1 MQDQTPIPTFRS
13 EATRFVP
20 EKMFRP
26 KHWAD
31 GQKIWLHAVLFVL
44 TVGTTF
50 FVGLNDGISGALWYS
65 GAIMAILL
73 AHEMGHF
80 FAARRHGV
88 PATLPYFIPMPFSPF
103 GTMGAVIRM
112 SGFIRDR
119 RALMDIGAAG
129 PLAGLALIIP
139 AIVIGVLKSKILPA
153 ASFGEGTISLGDSLL
168 FKGLSRLAVGPIAE
182 GQDILLHPLAFA
194 GWVGLLVTALN
205 LLPIG
210 QLDGGHVSYAL
221 FRSRSRVVAAV
232 FYSALAAVCLFLY
245 AGWILLAVLLF
256 FIRKHPPTLNDDLP
270 LDRKRTALGWVLLAV
285 FVLSATPVPFG
296 FGDGLIPMIVKAIR

>member
-1 MQDQTPIPTFRS
+1 
-13 EATRFVP
+13 
-20 EKMFRP
+20 
-26 KHWAD
+26 
-31 GQKIWLHAVLFVL
+31 
-44 TVGTTF
+44 
-50 FVGLNDGISGALWYS
+50 
-65 GAIMAILL
+65 
-73 AHEMGHF
+73 MGHF
-80 FAARRHGV
+80 FAARHHGV

-112 SGFIRDR
+112 SGTIRDR
-119 RALMDIGAAG
+119 RALLDIGAAG

-139 AIVIGVLKSKILPA
+139 AIVVGVLKSKIQPA
-153 ASFGEGTISLGDSLL
+153 ASFGEGTIALGDSLL

-221 FRSRSRVVAAV
+221 FRGRSRVVAAV

-245 AGWILLAVLLF
+245 VGWILLAILLIL
-256 FIRKHPPTLNDDLP
+256 IRKHPPTMDDELP
-270 LDRKRTALGWVLLAV
+270 LDGKRVALGWILLAV

-296 FGDGLIPMIVKAIR
+296 FGEGLIPMILKAIR

>member
-1 MQDQTPIPTFRS
+1 
-13 EATRFVP
+13 
-20 EKMFRP
+20 MFQPR
-26 KHWAD
+26 HWAE
-31 GQKIWLHAVLFVL
+31 GQKVWLHALLFLL
-44 TVGTTF
+44 TVASTF
-50 FVGLNDGISGALWYS
+50 FVGLHDGIGGALWYS
-65 GAIMAILL
+65 GAVMAILL

-112 SGFIRDR
+112 SGTIRDR

-139 AIVIGVLKSKILPA
+139 AIVVGVLKSKIQPA
-153 ASFGEGTISLGDSLL
+153 ASFGEGTIALGDSLL

-221 FRSRSRVVAAV
+221 FRGRSRVVAAV
-232 FYSALAAVCLFLY
+232 FHAALAAVCLFLY
-245 AGWILLAVLLF
+245 VGWILLAVLLIL
-256 FIRKHPPTLNDDLP
+256 IRKHPPTLDDELP
-270 LDRKRTALGWVLLAV
+270 LDAKRVALGWILLAV
-285 FVLSATPVPFG
+285 FILSVTPVPFG
-296 FGDGLIPMIVKAIR
+296 FGEGLIPMILKAIR